1 MTSANLLILLVV
13 GVAVGAI
20 AGVAL
25 SGIITNLLLLT
36 FIAGLLATLI
46 AGGVRNYIMVRGS
59 GAGPDDSRIPTMVLV
74 FSAIA
79 SLAGSSASIEVA
91 RLSDVWSP
99 VWLGTLAGLFS
110 CILLAMLMIV
120 YYTTPGEVPKLKSRR

>member
-1 MTSANLLILLVV
+1 MTSANLLIVLVV
-13 GVAVGAI
+13 GTAVGAI
-20 AGVAL
+20 TGIAL
-25 SGIITNLLLLT
+25 SGLTDNLLLT

-59 GAGPDDSRIPTMVLV
+59 GAGPDDSRIPALVLV

-91 RLSDVWSP
+91 RLSDVWSS

-110 CILLAMLMIV
+110 CILLAMLMV
-120 YYTTPGEVPKLKSRR
+120 AYYTTPGEKPKIKSRR

>member
-1 MTSANLLILLVV
+1 MTSANLLIVLVV
-13 GVAVGAI
+13 GTAVGAI
-20 AGVAL
+20 TGIAL
-25 SGIITNLLLLT
+25 SGLTDNLRLLT

-59 GAGPDDSRIPTMVLV
+59 GAGPDDSRIPALVLV

-91 RLSDVWSP
+91 RLSDVWSS

-110 CILLAMLMIV
+110 CILLAMLMV
-120 YYTTPGEVPKLKSRR
+120 AYYTTPGEKPKIKSRR

>member
-13 GVAVGAI
+13 GAAVGAVT
-20 AGVAL
+20 GLAL
-25 SGIITNLLLLT
+25 SGMTNVLLLT

-46 AGGVRNYIMVRGS
+46 AGGVRNFIMTRGA
-59 GAGPDDSRIPTMVLV
+59 GVGPDDSRIPTLVLV

-91 RLSDVWSP
+91 RLSEIWSP

-110 CILLAMLMIV
+110 CILLAMLMVV
-120 YYTTPGEVPKLKSRR
+120 YYTTPGETPRLRSRK

>member
-13 GVAVGAI
+13 GVAVGAMT
-20 AGVAL
+20 GVAL

-91 RLSDVWSP
+91 RLSEVWSP

>member
-20 AGVAL
+20 TGVAL

-91 RLSDVWSP
+91 RLSEVWSP

>member
-20 AGVAL
+20 TGVAL